1 MSSGPVAAPAP
12 ITRRGGGARRS
23 SRGSRRR
30 RGGRRSTQHDDRNGP
45 VSGHAG
51 SIGRWHTETV
61 IAAAGIAGTVV
72 IDPAKPVCQAMTS
85 CSAPDGGE
93 LLVFWRQT
101 KRVAS
106 VTTSARG
113 TFRVALTPGIY
124 RVTFP
129 ERKMFQA
136 RVAPSRVV

>member
-1 MSSGPVAAPAP
+1 
-12 ITRRGGGARRS
+12 
-23 SRGSRRR
+23 
-30 RGGRRSTQHDDRNGP
+30 
-45 VSGHAG
+45 
-51 SIGRWHTETV
+51 V

-136 RVAPSRVV
+136 RVAPIRVVKGAFTRVHLSVDIGIR